1 MNHGLF
7 DQIYSNPWFPKV
19 ILTEPQGSVREAQGS
34 ANEKYKQE
42 AFYPARGTLFT
53 MAIQM
58 YCAVLSVRTELLRSN
73 KIDLEK
79 HKLRERERR

>member
-42 AFYPARGTLFT
+42 AFYPARGAFFT

-58 YCAVLSVRTELLRSN
+58 YCAVLSVRTELLRFN